1 VIQLPVI
8 QQGITDFKLA
18 GSPGKQHYDHHR
30 NSHGRLPPAHSILS
44 NFFDLSRSSHTS
56 APFGIFTLPRS
67 LHTVATVPGLV
78 SKHWLADDESNT
90 YGDVYIWED
99 RDAYEG
105 FVNSELFSMVG
116 SNPALANIVSKDF
129 DVIEGSTWV
138 TRGF

>member
-1 VIQLPVI
+1 MIQLPVI

-18 GSPGKQHYDHHR
+18 GPPGKQHYDHHR
-30 NSHGRLPPAHSILS
+30 DSHGRLPPVHSILS
-44 NFFDLSRSSHTS
+44 NFFDLIRSSHTS
-56 APFGIFTLPRS
+56 APSGIFTLPRS

-90 YGDVYIWED
+90 YGDVYICED

-105 FVNSELFSMVG
+105 FVNSELFPMVG

-129 DVIEGSTWV
+129 DVIEGSTRV
-138 TRGF
+138 TRGL